1 MQKTT
6 VTQFP
11 RITLHCDCGNEFN
24 VNVMRFKNK
33 DNVTCQICGEQFP
46 LALGE
51 QFSNALYQMFAVKY
65 ELEKQNSP
73 FDLSFVYKSTFKQ
86 PPAPFPFEPSDFI
99 TDEAPKKKI

>member
-1 MQKTT
+1 
-6 VTQFP
+6 
-11 RITLHCDCGNEFN
+11 
-24 VNVMRFKNK
+24 
-33 DNVTCQICGEQFP
+33 
-46 LALGE
+46 
-51 QFSNALYQMFAVKY
+51 MFAVKY